1 MSLLQVRNLC
11 VDFSTP
17 EGPVRAVRDV
27 SLDLEEGEILA
38 IVGESGSGKSQT
50 AFAAMGLL
58 PANARCSGSVCF
70 DGKEILGLDDDALI
84 GIRAREIAMIFQ
96 NPMTSLNPYRRI
108 SDQMVEVLTVHQGL
122 SKEVARE
129 QCIAMLESMKI
140 ADAPMRFQQFPHEC
154 SGGMRQRIMIAM
166 SLLCR
171 PRVLIADEPT
181 TALDV
186 TIQAQIVN
194 LLKTIRERYGMAI
207 ILITHDLGL
216 VAGCSDRVAVMYAG
230 RVMESGPTEELF
242 VNPRHPYTEALLR
255 SVIRMDGDA
264 SELYSIPGNPP
275 DTVSAVPG
283 GCPFSP
289 RCPVNMAACVESFPS
304 IRTTGNRSWA
314 CFRERGIPLS

>member
-1 MSLLQVRNLC
+1 MSRLRIRNLC

-17 EGPVRAVRDV
+17 DGTVSAVRDV
-27 SLDLEEGEILA
+27 SLDLEDGEILA

-70 DGKEILGLDDDALI
+70 DGKEILGLDDDALS

-108 SDQMVEVLTVHQGL
+108 SDQMTEVLEVHQGL
-122 SKEVARE
+122 SKKAART
-129 QCIAMLESMKI
+129 QCIAMLESVNI
-140 ADAPMRFQQFPHEC
+140 SDARMRFEQFPHEC
-154 SGGMRQRIMIAM
+154 SGGMRQRVMIAM

-171 PRVLIADEPT
+171 PRILIADEPT

-186 TIQAQIVN
+186 TIQAQVID
-194 LLKTIRERYGMAI
+194 LLKMIRERYGMAI

-242 VNPRHPYTEALLR
+242 LSPRHPYTDALLK
-255 SVIRMDGDA
+255 SLIRMDEDT
-264 SELYSIPGNPP
+264 SRLYSISGSHP
-275 DTVSAVPG
+275 DTTDAGSG
-283 GCPFSP
+283 GCPFNP
-289 RCPVNMAACVESFPS
+289 RCPVSTIACSASLPAV
-304 IRTTGNRSWA
+304 RTVGSRSWA
-314 CFRERGIPLS
+314 CIR